1 VLPSTSAVGL
11 TTEASAAWPNALGK
25 LTRDLES
32 VLGSK
37 VVGLVRERTSKAVSA
52 GLRWWLFGENA
63 DPADVELTVQ
73 MIRGRRPFRCS
84 DRALDAYANEAPL
97 SVAVAIPL
105 TATVGEGA
113 GQADLRRRRRVT
125 RQLGRT
131 RHRSGIARLG
141 HVRPLDGT
149 AQVLPRIVAM
159 VNAIQGGALHLASGN
174 TPTGPWPLDR
184 GRQTAR

>member
-73 MIRGRRPFRCS
+73 MIRRYWAQTVSLFRQ
-84 DRALDAYANEAPL
+84 
-97 SVAVAIPL
+97 
-105 TATVGEGA
+105 GA
-113 GQADLRRRRRVT
+113 GRLR
-125 RQLGRT
+125 
-131 RHRSGIARLG
+131 
-141 HVRPLDGT
+141 
-149 AQVLPRIVAM
+149 
-159 VNAIQGGALHLASGN
+159 
-174 TPTGPWPLDR
+174 
-184 GRQTAR
+184 